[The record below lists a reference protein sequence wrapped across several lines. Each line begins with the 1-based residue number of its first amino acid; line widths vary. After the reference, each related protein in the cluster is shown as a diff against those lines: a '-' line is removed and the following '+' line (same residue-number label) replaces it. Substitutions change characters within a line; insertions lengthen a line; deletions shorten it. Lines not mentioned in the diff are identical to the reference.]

1 MNGKNKENNAVNIGQ
16 EMKDRVKRAN
26 VKIEES
32 PDKLLLDML
41 VAGSLIMLKTDD
53 SSTLSGIVATA
64 YKLGLTAQRD
74 TILE

>member
-1 MNGKNKENNAVNIGQ
+1 MNIGQ
-16 EMKDRVKRAN
+16 ELKDRVKHAN

-32 PDKLLLDML
+32 PDKSLLDLL